1 MPTIPDEITLYPI
14 TSSSSSSASDPSR
27 GTSKPLLVYFITGNP
42 GLIAYYTEF
51 IRTVQ
56 HNLSLKPIPSSSS
69 SSSATSSEHT
79 KAFQDSDIIFHGT
92 SLDGFELSRPTDPT
106 VDLPLSLPQQITQV
120 KRNIG
125 RKVAELTREF
135 SSRSSSSSSDGES
148 QGPMPVVLMGHS
160 VGAYILMEV
169 IAQWQAE
176 QGQRHEGEKG
186 KKKDEGDWRPVAG
199 INLFPTVTE
208 IAKSE
213 KGRQLSVSHPS
224 HA

>member
-1 MPTIPDEITLYPI
+1 MSTIPDEITLYPI
-14 TSSSSSSASDPSR
+14 TSSLSSSASDPSR

-56 HNLSLKPIPSSSS
+56 HNLSLKPIPSSTSS
-69 SSSATSSEHT
+69 SSSEQP

-120 KRNIG
+120 RRNIG

-135 SSRSSSSSSDGES
+135 SSRSSSSSSDGEIR
-148 QGPMPVVLMGHS
+148 GPMPVVLMGHS

-186 KKKDEGDWRPVAG
+186 KKEDEGDWRPVAG